1 MFFIRTLISFL
12 KDDEYRDLLITT
24 VIIIFSGTFVYHY
37 LEGWDYIDSFYFSVV
52 TLTTIGYGDFSPQ
65 TTEGKLFTVLYI
77 IIGIGM
83 ILSFINTIQHHY
95 TYMKHK
101 EKREIL
107 KNRAFKK
114 SEDKMNARID
124 RKIEEMMEEKKE
136 H

>member
-1 MFFIRTLISFL
+1 M
-12 KDDEYRDLLITT
+12 TT
-24 VIIIFSGTFVYHY
+24 ILIIFSGTFVYHY
-37 LEGWDYIDSFYFSVV
+37 LEGWSYIDSFYFSVV

-65 TTEGKLFTVLYI
+65 TDEGKLFTVLYI

-124 RKIEEMMEEKKE
+124 KKIEEMMEEKKE